1 MTVTEGFY
9 KTLPN
14 QARHHLSCRVVDT
27 LEPIVQKH
35 TIEGLV
41 MGAP

>member
-1 MTVTEGFY
+1 
-9 KTLPN
+9 LPE
-14 QARHHLSCRVVDT
+14 QARRHLACRVVAE
-27 LEPIVQKH
+27 LEPIEQLH

>member
-1 MTVTEGFY
+1 MTVTRGFDDA
-9 KTLPN
+9 LPER
-14 QARHHLSCRVVDT
+14 ARRHLACRVVDV
-27 LEPIVQKH
+27 LEPIEQLH